1 MNKDNKKNPAPI
13 APTSAEPSNATGSKP
28 RVAMPEKGTLV
39 KKTGNA
45 KGGTDPYK
53 QAKPSRS
60 NVLGQLARG
69 GARYGV
75 RVKFQK
81 SVAPEAGATQSNGR
95 MFASAVNRQRPNFKA
110 GSTDLE

>member
-1 MNKDNKKNPAPI
+1 MKDSKKNPAPL
-13 APTSAEPSNATGSKP
+13 APTTGDASNATGSKP
-28 RVAMPEKGTLV
+28 PKTAKPLKGTLV

-45 KGGTDPYK
+45 KGGTDPYR

-60 NVLGQLARG
+60 NVSATG

-81 SVAPEAGATQSNGR
+81 SVAPEAGATQANGR
-95 MFASAVNRQRPNFKA
+95 IIAAAINRVAPNFSDGKA
-110 GSTDLE
+110 DHN